1 MPGVTRSRSDAIQA
15 AAARILTDAGGVE
28 YLDNLSGDIRRA
40 ALIVLYKQLQE
51 AESIHYDTART
62 HITRACRRA
71 RGQTIPPDGW
81 GGKRTE

>member
-15 AAARILTDAGGVE
+15 AATRILTDAGGVE

-71 RGQTIPPDGW
+71 RGQTIPPDRW
-81 GGKRTE
+81 GGKRT